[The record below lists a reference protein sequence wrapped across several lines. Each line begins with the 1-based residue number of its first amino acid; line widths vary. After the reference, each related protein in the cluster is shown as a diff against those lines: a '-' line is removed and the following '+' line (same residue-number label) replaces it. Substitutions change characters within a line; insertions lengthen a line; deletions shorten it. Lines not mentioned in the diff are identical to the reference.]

1 MTTALNTTIPDQCVI
16 NYLDALVGKIYKIL
30 PMKEDGAEFLPQY
43 IEWRIRE
50 MTAFREL
57 ICVVGEDADFL
68 SLILILY
75 SLQAQEDIV
84 SVRHD
89 VFEAIR
95 LCKKLRQKYGE
106 QEGTADGRPD

>member
-1 MTTALNTTIPDQCVI
+1 MMTALNTMIPDRCVI

-50 MTAFREL
+50 MTSFRDFVN
-57 ICVVGEDADFL
+57 VVGEDADFL
-68 SLILILY
+68 SLILIMR
-75 SLQAQEDIV
+75 SISTQESV
-84 SVRHD
+84 TSVRHD
-89 VFEAIR
+89 VFEAIS

-106 QEGTADGRPD
+106 QEGNADG